1 MSKKKIVKKKQS
13 KKYDVVVG
21 IPSYNESDTITYVT
35 KTVGEGLEEYF
46 PDKKS
51 IIVNVDNNSPDNT
64 KDAFL
69 NTKTRIEKKYISTAH
84 GTRGKGNN
92 FLNLFKFAESVDA
105 EVIIVVDADLKS
117 ITKEWVK
124 YLGMPVVDGYDY
136 VIPMYSRHQFDG
148 TITNHICYPVMFGLL
163 STDIRQPIGGEFAF
177 SPKIMKYWLKQSWT
191 ESIRQYGIDIFMSLN
206 AVLGG
211 FKICQAGLGAKV
223 HKASAPKLGIM
234 FEQVIETLLSILVQ
248 NKNTWMVRN
257 NGNIVTPDTFGLDV
271 LAEPQELDID
281 ILDLKEKGRVS
292 YNKHQVDIKGLLE
305 PYAFSRINEMFEM
318 EVFDMTI
325 LLWTQIFYN
334 LLYRYDVSKNGEE
347 RKKIISAMEPL
358 YFARSISFNYH
369 TWKYNVKYSE
379 LEIKR
384 SALGF
389 ASQKYYLWGLY
400 CKGNKLKPKKAKRTK
415 SKARS

>member
-1 MSKKKIVKKKQS
+1 
-13 KKYDVVVG
+13 
-21 IPSYNESDTITYVT
+21 
-35 KTVGEGLEEYF
+35 VGEGLEEYF
-46 PDKKS
+46 PDKKC

-69 NTKTRIEKKYISTAH
+69 DTKTRIEKKYISTAH
-84 GTRGKGNN
+84 GIRGKGNN
-92 FLNLFKFAESVDA
+92 LLNLFKFAKSVDA
-105 EVIIVVDADLKS
+105 EVTIVVDADLKS

-124 YLGMPVVDGYDY
+124 YLGMPIVDGYDY
-136 VIPMYSRHQFDG
+136 VIPLYSRHQFDG

-177 SPKIMKYWLKQSWT
+177 SPKLMKYWLKQSWT
-191 ESIRQYGIDIFMSLN
+191 ESTRQYGIDIFMSLN

-211 FKICQAGLGAKV
+211 FKICQTGLGAKI

-234 FEQVIETLLSILVQ
+234 FEQVIETLLAILVQ
-248 NKNTWMVRN
+248 NKNNWMIRN
-257 NGNIVTPDTFGLDV
+257 NGDIFTPDTFGLDI

-281 ILDLKEKGRVS
+281 ILDLKDKGLIS
-292 YNKHQVDIKGLLE
+292 YNKYQADIKELLE
-305 PYAFSRINEMFEM
+305 PYAFSRINEMFET
-318 EVFDMTI
+318 EVFDLTI
-325 LLWTQIFYN
+325 LLWTQVFYN

-347 RKKIISAMEPL
+347 RKKIINSLKPL
-358 YFARSISFNYH
+358 YFARSLSFNYY

-379 LEIKR
+379 MEIRK

-400 CKGNKLKPKKAKRTK
+400 SKGNKVKPDKPKKTK
-415 SKARS
+415 SKTRSKS

>member
-1 MSKKKIVKKKQS
+1 MKKKQS

-21 IPSYNESDTITYVT
+21 IPSYNESDTISHVT
-35 KTVGEGLEEYF
+35 EAVGEGLEVYF
-46 PDKKS
+46 SDKKC

-69 NTKTRIEKKYISTAH
+69 DTKTRIEKKYISTAH
-84 GTRGKGNN
+84 GIRGKGNN
-92 FLNLFKFAESVDA
+92 FLNLFKFAKSVDA
-105 EVIIVVDADLKS
+105 EVTIVVDADLKS

-124 YLGMPVVDGYDY
+124 YLGMPIVDGYDY
-136 VIPMYSRHQFDG
+136 VIPLYSRHQFDG

-177 SPKIMKYWLKQSWT
+177 SPKLMKYWLKQSWT
-191 ESIRQYGIDIFMSLN
+191 ESTRQYGIDIFMSLN

-223 HKASAPKLGIM
+223 HKASAPKLCIM
-234 FEQVIETLLSILVQ
+234 FDQVIETLLAILVQ
-248 NKNTWMVRN
+248 NKNNWMIRN
-257 NGNIVTPDTFGLDV
+257 NGDIFTPDTFGLDI

-292 YNKHQVDIKGLLE
+292 FNKYQADIKELLE

-318 EVFDMTI
+318 EVFDLTI
-325 LLWTQIFYN
+325 LLWTQVFYN

-347 RKKIISAMEPL
+347 KKKIINSLKPL

-379 LEIKR
+379 MEIRR

-400 CKGNKLKPKKAKRTK
+400 SKGNKLKSNKTKKTK
-415 SKARS
+415 SKARSKS

>member
-1 MSKKKIVKKKQS
+1 MKKKQSKQS

-21 IPSYNESDTITYVT
+21 IPSYNESDTISHVT
-35 KTVGEGLEEYF
+35 EVVGEGLEVYF
-46 PDKKS
+46 SDKKC

-69 NTKTRIEKKYISTAH
+69 DTKTRIEKKYISTAH
-84 GTRGKGNN
+84 GIRGKGNN
-92 FLNLFKFAESVDA
+92 FLNLFKFAKSVDA
-105 EVIIVVDADLKS
+105 EVTIVVDADLKS

-124 YLGMPVVDGYDY
+124 YLGMPIVDGYDY
-136 VIPMYSRHQFDG
+136 VIPLYSRHQFDG

-177 SPKIMKYWLKQSWT
+177 SPKLMKYWLKQTWT
-191 ESIRQYGIDIFMSLN
+191 ESTRQYGIDVFMSLN

-223 HKASAPKLGIM
+223 HKASAPKLCIM
-234 FEQVIETLLSILVQ
+234 FDQVIETLLAILVQ
-248 NKNTWMVRN
+248 NKNKWMIRN
-257 NGNIVTPDTFGLDV
+257 NGDIFTPDTFGLDI

-292 YNKHQVDIKGLLE
+292 FNKYQADIKELLE

-318 EVFDMTI
+318 EVFDLTI
-325 LLWTQIFYN
+325 LLWTQVFYN

-347 RKKIISAMEPL
+347 KKKIINSLKPL

-379 LEIKR
+379 MEIRR

-400 CKGNKLKPKKAKRTK
+400 SKGNKLKSNKTKKTK
-415 SKARS
+415 SKARSKS

>member
-1 MSKKKIVKKKQS
+1 MKKKQSKQS

-21 IPSYNESDTITYVT
+21 IPSYNESDTISHVT
-35 KTVGEGLEEYF
+35 EVVGEGLEVYF
-46 PDKKS
+46 SDKKC

-69 NTKTRIEKKYISTAH
+69 DTKTRIEKKYISTAH
-84 GTRGKGNN
+84 GIRGKGNN
-92 FLNLFKFAESVDA
+92 FLNLFKFAKSVDA
-105 EVIIVVDADLKS
+105 EVTIVVDADLKS

-124 YLGMPVVDGYDY
+124 YLGMPIVDGYDY
-136 VIPMYSRHQFDG
+136 VIPLYSRHQFDG

-177 SPKIMKYWLKQSWT
+177 SPKLMKYWLKQSWT
-191 ESIRQYGIDIFMSLN
+191 ESTRQYGIDIFMSLN

-234 FEQVIETLLSILVQ
+234 FDQVIETLLAILVQ
-248 NKNTWMVRN
+248 NKNNWMIRN
-257 NGNIVTPDTFGLDV
+257 NGDIFTPDTFGLDI

-292 YNKHQVDIKGLLE
+292 FNKYQADIKELLE

-318 EVFDMTI
+318 EVFDLTI
-325 LLWTQIFYN
+325 LLWTQVFYN

-347 RKKIISAMEPL
+347 KKKIINSLKPL

-379 LEIKR
+379 MEIRR

-400 CKGNKLKPKKAKRTK
+400 SKGNKLKSNKTKKTK
-415 SKARS
+415 SKARSKS

>member
-1 MSKKKIVKKKQS
+1 MKKKQS
-13 KKYDVVVG
+13 KQNKKYDVVVG
-21 IPSYNESDTITYVT
+21 IPSYNESDTISHVT
-35 KTVGEGLEEYF
+35 EVVGEGLEVYF
-46 PDKKS
+46 SDKKC

-69 NTKTRIEKKYISTAH
+69 DTKTRIEKKYISTAH
-84 GTRGKGNN
+84 GIRGKGNN
-92 FLNLFKFAESVDA
+92 FLNLFKFAKSVDA
-105 EVIIVVDADLKS
+105 EVVIVVDADLKS

-124 YLGMPVVDGYDY
+124 YLGMPIVDGYDY
-136 VIPMYSRHQFDG
+136 VIPLYSRHQFDG

-177 SPKIMKYWLKQSWT
+177 SPKLMKYWLKQTWT
-191 ESIRQYGIDIFMSLN
+191 ESTRQYGIDVFMSLN

-223 HKASAPKLGIM
+223 HKASAPKLCIM
-234 FEQVIETLLSILVQ
+234 FDQVIETLLAILVQ
-248 NKNTWMVRN
+248 NKNKWMIRN
-257 NGNIVTPDTFGLDV
+257 NGDIFTPDTFGLDI

-292 YNKHQVDIKGLLE
+292 FNKYQADIKELLE

-318 EVFDMTI
+318 EVFDLTI
-325 LLWTQIFYN
+325 LLWTQVFYN

-347 RKKIISAMEPL
+347 KKKIINSLKPL

-379 LEIKR
+379 MEIRR

-400 CKGNKLKPKKAKRTK
+400 SKGNKLKSNKTKKTK
-415 SKARS
+415 SKARSKS

>member
-1 MSKKKIVKKKQS
+1 MKKKQSKQS

-21 IPSYNESDTITYVT
+21 IPSYNESDTISHVT
-35 KTVGEGLEEYF
+35 EVVGEGLEVYF
-46 PDKKS
+46 SDKKC

-69 NTKTRIEKKYISTAH
+69 DTKTRIEKKYISTAH
-84 GTRGKGNN
+84 GIRGKGNN
-92 FLNLFKFAESVDA
+92 FLNLFKFAKSVDA
-105 EVIIVVDADLKS
+105 EVTIVVDADLKS

-124 YLGMPVVDGYDY
+124 YLGMPIVDGYDY
-136 VIPMYSRHQFDG
+136 VIPLYSRHQFDG

-177 SPKIMKYWLKQSWT
+177 SPKLMKYWLKQSWT
-191 ESIRQYGIDIFMSLN
+191 ESTRQYGIDIFMSLN

-223 HKASAPKLGIM
+223 HKASAPKLCIM
-234 FEQVIETLLSILVQ
+234 FDQVIETLLAILVQ
-248 NKNTWMVRN
+248 NKNKWMIRN
-257 NGNIVTPDTFGLDV
+257 NGDIFTPDTFGLDI

-292 YNKHQVDIKGLLE
+292 FNKYQADIKELLE

-318 EVFDMTI
+318 EVFDLTI
-325 LLWTQIFYN
+325 LLWTRVFYN

-347 RKKIISAMEPL
+347 KKKIINSLKPL

-379 LEIKR
+379 MEIRR

-400 CKGNKLKPKKAKRTK
+400 SKGNKLKSNKTKKTK
-415 SKARS
+415 SKARSKS

>member
-1 MSKKKIVKKKQS
+1 MKKKQSKQS

-21 IPSYNESDTITYVT
+21 IPSYNESDTISHVT
-35 KTVGEGLEEYF
+35 EVVGEGLEVYF
-46 PDKKS
+46 SDKKC

-69 NTKTRIEKKYISTAH
+69 DTKTRIEKKYISTAH
-84 GTRGKGNN
+84 GIRGKGNN
-92 FLNLFKFAESVDA
+92 FLNLFKFAKSVDA
-105 EVIIVVDADLKS
+105 EVTIVVDADLKS

-124 YLGMPVVDGYDY
+124 YLGMPIVDGYDY
-136 VIPMYSRHQFDG
+136 VIPLYSRHQFDG

-177 SPKIMKYWLKQSWT
+177 SPKLMKYWLKQSWT
-191 ESIRQYGIDIFMSLN
+191 ESTRQYGIDVFMSLN

-234 FEQVIETLLSILVQ
+234 FDQVIETLLAILVQ
-248 NKNTWMVRN
+248 NKNNWMIRN
-257 NGNIVTPDTFGLDV
+257 NGDIFTPDTFGLDI

-292 YNKHQVDIKGLLE
+292 FNKYQADIKELLE

-318 EVFDMTI
+318 EVFDLTI
-325 LLWTQIFYN
+325 LLWTRVFYN

-347 RKKIISAMEPL
+347 KKKIINSLKPL

-379 LEIKR
+379 MEIRR

-400 CKGNKLKPKKAKRTK
+400 SKGNKLKSNKTKKTK
-415 SKARS
+415 SKARSKS

>member
-1 MSKKKIVKKKQS
+1 MKKKQSKQS

-21 IPSYNESDTITYVT
+21 IPSYNESDTISHVT
-35 KTVGEGLEEYF
+35 EVVGEGLEVYF
-46 PDKKS
+46 SDKKC

-69 NTKTRIEKKYISTAH
+69 DTKTRIEKKYISTAH
-84 GTRGKGNN
+84 GIRGKGNN
-92 FLNLFKFAESVDA
+92 FLNLFKFAKSVDA
-105 EVIIVVDADLKS
+105 EVTIVVDADLKS

-124 YLGMPVVDGYDY
+124 YLGMPIVDGYDY
-136 VIPMYSRHQFDG
+136 VIPLYSRHQFDG

-177 SPKIMKYWLKQSWT
+177 SPKLMKYWLKQSWT
-191 ESIRQYGIDIFMSLN
+191 ESTRQYGIDIFMSLN

-234 FEQVIETLLSILVQ
+234 FDQVIETLLAILVQ
-248 NKNTWMVRN
+248 NKNNWMIRN
-257 NGNIVTPDTFGLDV
+257 NGDIFTPDTFGLDI

-292 YNKHQVDIKGLLE
+292 FNKYQADIKELLE

-318 EVFDMTI
+318 EVFDLTI
-325 LLWTQIFYN
+325 LLWTRVFYN

-347 RKKIISAMEPL
+347 KKKIINSLKPL

-379 LEIKR
+379 MEIRR

-400 CKGNKLKPKKAKRTK
+400 SKGNKLKSNKTKKTK
-415 SKARS
+415 SKARSKS

>member
-1 MSKKKIVKKKQS
+1 MKKKQS
-13 KKYDVVVG
+13 KQSKKYNVVVG
-21 IPSYNESDTITYVT
+21 IPSYNESDTISHVT
-35 KTVGEGLEEYF
+35 EVVGEGLEEYF

-69 NTKTRIEKKYISTAH
+69 DTKTRIEKKYISTAH
-84 GTRGKGNN
+84 GIRGKGNN
-92 FLNLFKFAESVDA
+92 ILNLFKFAKSVDA

-117 ITKEWVK
+117 ITKEWVQ
-124 YLGMPVVDGYDY
+124 YLGRPIVDGYDY
-136 VIPMYSRHQFDG
+136 VIPLYSRHQFDG

-177 SPKIMKYWLKQSWT
+177 SPKLMKYWLKQTWT
-191 ESIRQYGIDIFMSLN
+191 ESTRQYGIDIFMSLN

-211 FKICQAGLGAKV
+211 FKICQTGLGAKI

-234 FEQVIETLLSILVQ
+234 FEQVIETLLAILVQ
-248 NKNTWMVRN
+248 NKNNWMIRN
-257 NGNIVTPDTFGLDV
+257 NGDIFKPDTFGLCI

-281 ILDLKEKGRVS
+281 ILDLKEKGRMS
-292 YNKHQVDIKGLLE
+292 YNKYQADIKELLE
-305 PYAFSRINEMFEM
+305 PYAFSRINEMFET
-318 EVFDMTI
+318 EVFDLTI
-325 LLWTQIFYN
+325 LLWTQVFYN

-347 RKKIISAMEPL
+347 RKKIINSLKPL
-358 YFARSISFNYH
+358 YFARSLSFNYQ

-379 LEIKR
+379 MEIRK

-389 ASQKYYLWGLY
+389 ASQKFYLWGLY
-400 CKGNKLKPKKAKRTK
+400 SKGNKVKPNKTKKTK
-415 SKARS
+415 SKTRSKS

>member
-1 MSKKKIVKKKQS
+1 MKSKQS

-21 IPSYNESDTITYVT
+21 IPSYNESDTISHVT
-35 KTVGEGLEEYF
+35 KIVGEGLEEYF
-46 PDKKS
+46 PGKKS

-84 GTRGKGNN
+84 GVMGKGNN
-92 FLNLFKFAESVDA
+92 FLNLFKFAKSVDA
-105 EVIIVVDADLKS
+105 EVTIVVDADLKS

-124 YLGMPVVDGYDY
+124 YLGQPIVDGYDY
-136 VIPMYSRHQFDG
+136 VIPLYSRHQFDG

-177 SPKIMKYWLKQSWT
+177 SPKLMKYWLKQSWT
-191 ESIRQYGIDIFMSLN
+191 ESTRQYGIDVFMSLN

-211 FKICQAGLGAKV
+211 FKICQAGLGAKI

-234 FEQVIETLLSILVQ
+234 FDQVIETLLAILVQ
-248 NKNTWMVRN
+248 NKNNWMVRN
-257 NGNIVTPDTFGLDV
+257 NGDVFTPDTFGLDI

-281 ILDLKEKGRVS
+281 ILDLKEKGRTA
-292 YNKHQVDIKGLLE
+292 YNKYQADIKDLLE
-305 PYAFSRINEMFEM
+305 PYAFARINDMFEM
-318 EVFDMTI
+318 EVFDLTI
-325 LLWTQIFYN
+325 LLWTQVFYN

-347 RKKIISAMEPL
+347 RKKIINSLKPL
-358 YFARSISFNYH
+358 YFARSLSFNYH

-379 LEIKR
+379 MEIRR

-400 CKGNKLKPKKAKRTK
+400 SKGNKLKPNKTKKTK
-415 SKARS
+415 SKARSKS

>member
-1 MSKKKIVKKKQS
+1 MKKKQS
-13 KKYDVVVG
+13 KKYNIVVG
-21 IPSYNESDTITYVT
+21 IPSYNESDTISHVT

-69 NTKTRIEKKYISTAH
+69 GTKTRIEKEYISTAH
-84 GTRGKGNN
+84 GIRGKGNN
-92 FLNLFKFAESVDA
+92 LLNLFKLAKTVGA

-124 YLGMPVVDGYDY
+124 YLGQPVADGYDY
-136 VIPMYSRHQFDG
+136 VIPLYSRHQFDG

-163 STDIRQPIGGEFAF
+163 STDVRQPIGGEFAF
-177 SPKIMKYWLKQSWT
+177 SPKLMKYWLKQPWT
-191 ESIRQYGIDIFMSLN
+191 ESTRQYGIDIFMSLN

-211 FKICQAGLGAKV
+211 FKICQAGLGTKV

-234 FEQVIETLLSILVQ
+234 FEQVIETLLTILLQ
-248 NKNTWMVRN
+248 NKNTWMTRN
-257 NGNIVTPDTFGLDV
+257 NGDVFIPDTFGLDV

-281 ILDLKEKGRVS
+281 ILDLKEKGRTS
-292 YNKHQVDIKGLLE
+292 YNKYQADIKEFLE
-305 PYAFSRINEMFEM
+305 PYAFSRIHEMFEM
-318 EVFDMTI
+318 EVFDLTI
-325 LLWTQIFYN
+325 LLWTQVFYN
-334 LLYRYDVSKNGEE
+334 LLYRYDVSKSDEE
-347 RKKIISAMEPL
+347 RGKIINALKPL
-358 YFARSISFNYH
+358 YFARSLSFNYH

-379 LEIKR
+379 MEIKK

-400 CKGNKLKPKKAKRTK
+400 CKGNKLKPEKTK
-415 SKARS
+415 S

>member
-1 MSKKKIVKKKQS
+1 MKKKQSKQS

-21 IPSYNESDTITYVT
+21 IPSYNESDTIPHVT
-35 KTVGEGLEEYF
+35 EMVGEGLEEYF
-46 PDKKS
+46 SNKKS

-69 NTKTRIEKKYISTAH
+69 DTKTRIEKKYISTAH
-84 GTRGKGNN
+84 GIRGKGNN
-92 FLNLFKFAESVDA
+92 FLNLFKFAKSVDA
-105 EVIIVVDADLKS
+105 EVTIVVDADLKS

-124 YLGMPVVDGYDY
+124 YLGMPIVDGYDY
-136 VIPMYSRHQFDG
+136 VIPLYSRHQFDG

-177 SPKIMKYWLKQSWT
+177 SPKLMKYWLKQSWT
-191 ESIRQYGIDIFMSLN
+191 ESTRQYGIDIFMSLN

-223 HKASAPKLGIM
+223 HKASAPKLCIM
-234 FEQVIETLLSILVQ
+234 FDQVIETLLAILVQ
-248 NKNTWMVRN
+248 NKNNWMIRN
-257 NGNIVTPDTFGLDV
+257 NGDIFTPDTFGLDI

-292 YNKHQVDIKGLLE
+292 FNKYQADIKELLE

-318 EVFDMTI
+318 EVFDLTI
-325 LLWTQIFYN
+325 LLWTRVFYN

-347 RKKIISAMEPL
+347 KKKIINSLKPL

-379 LEIKR
+379 MEIRR

-400 CKGNKLKPKKAKRTK
+400 SKGNKLKSNKTKKTK
-415 SKARS
+415 SKARSKS